1 MSPDPDLETLDPRA
15 RPIVERLVERKHAN
29 QQPRFSLKL
38 SCAIQEISPSKHGRL
53 EEAGELLVY
62 RTDGKIWV
70 DPDSAFDR
78 MIREASAAFPPGEP
92 PAKIREV
99 PTAFRRKKRPRTEAQ
114 LAALREHND
123 RLHREA
129 KKAAAEAV

>member
-1 MSPDPDLETLDPRA
+1 MTPDPDLDTLDPRA
-15 RPIVERLVERKHAN
+15 RPIVKGLVERKHAN
-29 QQPRFSLKL
+29 KQPRFSLKQ
-38 SCAIQEISPSKHGRL
+38 SCEIQEISPSKHGRL

-78 MIREASAAFPPGEP
+78 MIREAIAAFPPGEP

-99 PTAFRRKKRPRTEAQ
+99 PTAFRRKTRPRTEAQ